1 MWEYNS
7 TPYSDELYHYGVPG
21 MKWGVRR
28 VQKKAERAERKA
40 KKKLDKEQLKFE
52 KNVNE
57 NWLKSYNRATDY
69 FNKNIG
75 TINKKYKGGFDEHFT
90 TKKGQ
95 QYLREVNDMWQKAY
109 SKALIEDFGK
119 APISKGTDWVKNAPF
134 MDSYLDDLRD

>member
-1 MWEYNS
+1 MWEYNH
-7 TPYSDELYHYGVPG
+7 TINQDELMHYGVLG

-28 VQKKAERAERKA
+28 AQKKAERAERKA
-40 KKKLDKEQLKFE
+40 KKKLDKEQRKFE
-52 KNVNE
+52 RKVDE
-57 NWLKSYNRATDY
+57 NWYKSYNRASDY
-69 FNKNIG
+69 FNKNID
-75 TINKKYKGGFDEHFT
+75 TINKKYPEGFDEHFT
-90 TKKGQ
+90 TKRGQ